1 MLILFQ
7 NVERLFCSFRS
18 KDSVHFLPTFRVGYD
33 RLLEQVTREIRSV
46 RRNQSHLLSLDLVA
60 TQILAYLSN
69 QKICFQL
76 CHSAACNKNRK
87 KVYIY
92 FSNPTIYSRQFTFI
106 VRFPPSWAVYQF
118 HDLSLI
124 WPGKYC
130 TFPNSPQPFLSPRKP
145 HDYGDLTLIHNG
157 GHSIRTWKR
166 LRCIPLVIAWM

>member
-60 TQILAYLSN
+60 TQILAYLCN
-69 QKICFQL
+69 QKMCFQL

-87 KVYIY
+87 KPHEDLSIYIY
-92 FSNPTIYSRQFTFI
+92 FFEADNLFGTIY
-106 VRFPPSWAVYQF
+106 F
-118 HDLSLI
+118 HGKFSSQLS
-124 WPGKYC
+124 
-130 TFPNSPQPFLSPRKP
+130 S
-145 HDYGDLTLIHNG
+145 LT
-157 GHSIRTWKR
+157 
-166 LRCIPLVIAWM
+166 IP

>member
-60 TQILAYLSN
+60 TQILAYLCN
-69 QKICFQL
+69 QKMCFQL

-87 KVYIY
+87 KPHEDLSIYIFFFEADNLFGTIY
-92 FSNPTIYSRQFTFI
+92 FHGKFSSQLSSLTI
-106 VRFPPSWAVYQF
+106 P
-118 HDLSLI
+118 
-124 WPGKYC
+124 
-130 TFPNSPQPFLSPRKP
+130 
-145 HDYGDLTLIHNG
+145 
-157 GHSIRTWKR
+157 
-166 LRCIPLVIAWM
+166 